1 MQCYTYTAWNWLNAV
16 TDSGRLKHSKSE
28 KRQMWRRPRAECS
41 VPSAEGPKMVTTA
54 AVLRDWT
61 ASQASA
67 HTWQLPPATAPGPAR
82 GWVWSHPGW
91 EGTPETGK
99 AGHQLKTR
107 MGAPV
112 WASKPSEL
120 CARWRP
126 SPHRWTCNSQCL
138 RARSFV
144 SILPTFT
151 RSRCAGLSF
160 QASLSTWLFQPA
172 SEMGGGSGSKNPQ
185 MFPYLYNK
193 LSHPLY

>member
-1 MQCYTYTAWNWLNAV
+1 
-16 TDSGRLKHSKSE
+16 
-28 KRQMWRRPRAECS
+28 
-41 VPSAEGPKMVTTA
+41 
-54 AVLRDWT
+54 
-61 ASQASA
+61 
-67 HTWQLPPATAPGPAR
+67 
-82 GWVWSHPGW
+82 
-91 EGTPETGK
+91 
-99 AGHQLKTR
+99 

-151 RSRCAGLSF
+151 RSRCTGLSF

-172 SEMGGGSGSKNPQ
+172 SEMGGGADQKTPKCSHIYITNFHILCIKVLIPTLPNLETVFRSTSDNSNSPFKSGHLLQCIFQLKKKKKARTSID
-185 MFPYLYNK
+185 
-193 LSHPLY
+193 

>member
-126 SPHRWTCNSQCL
+126 SPHRWTCNSHSQIFRIHSAHIYEEQVCRL
-138 RARSFV
+138 V
-144 SILPTFT
+144 IPSITQHVAF
-151 RSRCAGLSF
+151 
-160 QASLSTWLFQPA
+160 PA
-172 SEMGGGSGSKNPQ
+172 SVRDGGGERIKKPPNVPI
-185 MFPYLYNK
+185 FI
-193 LSHPLY
+193 